1 MSYIYIVMNENTDA
15 YDNVTSEVCSAWST
29 AALAMQELADIAAEH
44 DIDFEGGVGDS
55 VILPPAVAY
64 GVADEYYVLTLGVD
78 EN

>member
-1 MSYIYIVMNENTDA
+1 MSYIYIVMNDITTPEGDI
-15 YDNVTSEVCSAWST
+15 TSEVCSAWST

-55 VILPPAVAY
+55 VIIPPTEDNAY
-64 GVADEYYVLTLGVD
+64 TDEYYVLTLGVD

>member
-1 MSYIYIVMNENTDA
+1 MNLIYIVMNETVNPYGDI
-15 YDNVTSEVCSAWST
+15 TSEVCSAWST

-55 VILPPAVAY
+55 IIILSTEDSVDT
-64 GVADEYYVLTLGVD
+64 DEYYVLTLGVD